1 MESTNSYKNGIP
13 QFDGQKYAFWS
24 IRMKT
29 YIQAQGFQV
38 WQSIVDGYTAPTVPP
53 TNDKAVKLGEN
64 NSKATNAL
72 LNGLSDTVFTKVA
85 HCKSAK
91 EIWDKLR
98 NIYEGDTKVKA
109 AKLQTY
115 RGQFEQL
122 KMKEDEDITTYFLR
136 VDETVNAIIGLGE
149 EIEES
154 VIVQKILRSLPMRFN
169 PKISTLEERSDL
181 DSISMDELHG
191 IFTAYEMRTEQEN
204 PDVKEAAFKASKRSK
219 KKKKE
224 QEEYSS
230 SSDVSEDDEEVA
242 NFIKRLNKGTNGR
255 YRGKLPLICFNCDG
269 IGHFANKCPHKKKR
283 NDEGYSKGKHT
294 YKGKRT
300 TKKVFKKILYTKED
314 ISSSDEDEVSDSE
327 TGRVL
332 FMAVKDSDKED
343 SEEEYE
349 EAEEEC
355 EEVEEEIEEAEV
367 DYREELMCA
376 IEVIRREKK
385 KNKKLQAE
393 LDKKKDTRELEQM
406 ITKLKVQIEEDKRIE
421 EALKEQLEEKDK
433 IIGNLE
439 AEIVT
444 LRKDIQKKNM
454 QNSSKVLDDII
465 SSQKSHL
472 DKSRLG
478 YNQTEKG
485 SSSKTTEQET
495 NPKSYA
501 ETIKEDRKIYKEDY
515 RDTPPPRRFRFQN
528 QQQID
533 RPQEEEGFIRA
544 PPFRRSST
552 PRYQTI
558 FFGLCYACN
567 NFGHKVVNCRAN
579 NRNNNNFES
588 HTQRDYSRRP
598 SETQRRSYNR
608 FESLSTEVECYKC
621 NNFGHM
627 AKDCRMTVPPK
638 EPQQNNNS
646 HRQEPQKMTWIRKQD
661 QYSNEECTVALQA
674 KQKKHGWYVDSG
686 CSKHMTGDKDKFL
699 TLRKEKMDQSPSEMI
714 IHPKSLEKAQSELG
728 TRMKRHKMFYW

>member
-1 MESTNSYKNGIP
+1 
-13 QFDGQKYAFWS
+13 
-24 IRMKT
+24 
-29 YIQAQGFQV
+29 
-38 WQSIVDGYTAPTVPP
+38 
-53 TNDKAVKLGEN
+53 
-64 NSKATNAL
+64 
-72 LNGLSDTVFTKVA
+72 
-85 HCKSAK
+85 
-91 EIWDKLR
+91 
-98 NIYEGDTKVKA
+98 
-109 AKLQTY
+109 
-115 RGQFEQL
+115 
-122 KMKEDEDITTYFLR
+122 MKEDEDIVAYFLR

-154 VIVQKILRSLPMRFN
+154 VIVQNVLRYLPMRFN
-169 PKISTLEERSDL
+169 PKISALEERSDL
-181 DSISMDELHG
+181 NSISMDELHG
-191 IFTAYEMRTEQEN
+191 IFTTYEMRTEQEN

-219 KKKKE
+219 QKKKE

-230 SSDVSEDDEEVA
+230 NNDVSEDDEEVA
-242 NFIKRLNKGTNGR
+242 NFVKRLNKGTNGR

-283 NDEGYSKGKHT
+283 NDEGYSKGRQT

-300 TKKVFKKILYTKED
+300 TKKVFKKNFCTKED

-332 FMAVKDSDKED
+332 FMAVEDSDKED

-349 EAEEEC
+349 ESY
-355 EEVEEEIEEAEV
+355 EEEIEEAEV
-367 DYREELMCA
+367 DFREELMSA

-393 LDKKKDTRELEQM
+393 LDKKKDTQELEQM

-421 EALKEQLEEKDK
+421 EALKEQLEGKDG

-465 SSQKSHL
+465 SSQKSYL

-501 ETIKEDRKIYKEDY
+501 ETIKGDKKIYKEDY

-528 QQQID
+528 QQ
-533 RPQEEEGFIRA
+533 
-544 PPFRRSST
+544 
-552 PRYQTI
+552 
-558 FFGLCYACN
+558 
-567 NFGHKVVNCRAN
+567 
-579 NRNNNNFES
+579 
-588 HTQRDYSRRP
+588 
-598 SETQRRSYNR
+598 
-608 FESLSTEVECYKC
+608 
-621 NNFGHM
+621 
-627 AKDCRMTVPPK
+627 
-638 EPQQNNNS
+638 
-646 HRQEPQKMTWIRKQD
+646 
-661 QYSNEECTVALQA
+661 
-674 KQKKHGWYVDSG
+674 
-686 CSKHMTGDKDKFL
+686 
-699 TLRKEKMDQSPSEMI
+699 
-714 IHPKSLEKAQSELG
+714 
-728 TRMKRHKMFYW
+728 